1 VRALAF
7 QLPDVVQ
14 LSFNLID
21 PLNVRPSMVYDKVL
35 GLLDG
40 GVIDHAELVGL
51 IPDAVL
57 RAEDP
62 QRWEQLGLAES
73 ATIESRLA

>member
-1 VRALAF
+1 MRALAF
-7 QLPDVVQ
+7 QLPDMVQ

-21 PLNVRPSMVYDKVL
+21 PMNVRPSMVYDKVEA
-35 GLLDG
+35 LLEG

-57 RAEDP
+57 HAEDRA
-62 QRWEQLGLAES
+62 RWKQLGLAES